1 MAQRRMFN
9 KTITNSSVF
18 LKMPSS
24 SRLLYYDLGMNADDD
39 GYVEHYMVLKMTGAS
54 QQDLG
59 VLEANGLIKIFDE
72 NVLWIKD
79 WKENNYIQKDRYVPS
94 KYLAIYSVD
103 TLCIQDV
110 YTGKDSIGK
119 VSIDNKK
126 EINKE
131 RYGEFKNVLLTP
143 EEYAKLEKSNLL
155 TYIDKL
161 SSYIASK
168 GKKYKSHYATILN
181 WSRDDKK
188 DVPDWFGKD
197 IKEQTINSNELKELE
212 DWKNKYE

>member
-126 EINKE
+126 ERNKE
-131 RYGEFKNVLLTP
+131 RYGTFENVLLTP

-155 TYIDKL
+155 PYIEKL

-181 WSRDDKK
+181 WSRNEKQEVPEWFNKTIPEEQISEKDKK
-188 DVPDWFGKD
+188 E
-197 IKEQTINSNELKELE
+197 IE
-212 DWKNKYE
+212 DWIKDYE

>member
-59 VLEANGLIKIFDE
+59 VLEANGLVKVFDE

-119 VSIDNKK
+119 
-126 EINKE
+126 E
-131 RYGEFKNVLLTP
+131 RLGE
-143 EEYAKLEKSNLL
+143 
-155 TYIDKL
+155 DR
-161 SSYIASK
+161 K
-168 GKKYKSHYATILN
+168 GKKVVPAYYPNDEKLN
-181 WSRDDKK
+181 AAFTDYVDMRKK
-188 DVPDWFGKD
+188 
-197 IKEQTINSNELKELE
+197 IKAPMTDRAVTLAMNKLAELSGGDNDLAIEIVNQSIMNSWKGLFELKKTNKPSGNSLD
-212 DWKNKYE
+212 DWANA